1 MIYLNQCNKGEVY
14 GIITCLP
21 QVTRKISNKEFIFIS
36 KGGSKRKGNSLMLE
50 GRKKIIKECYN
61 KNQCRNNE
69 KLFNKIQH
77 PFVIKTLTKV
87 GMEGTRLDIIRLFMI
102 NAQLI

>member
-1 MIYLNQCNKGEVY
+1 MIYLNQCNNGEVY
-14 GIITCLP
+14 SITHLP
-21 QVTRKISNKEFIFIS
+21 QVTRKISNKEFNFIS
-36 KGGSKRKGNSLMLE
+36 KGGNKRKGNSLVLE
-50 GRKKIIKECYN
+50 GRKNIIKECYN